1 MVTSLCIY
9 LLPPRKS
16 LSDAQMRNRFILC
29 RLPRPE
35 VYIASKKPN
44 ERLTAGSKYN
54 SEKSRATIKKDT
66 VEYYQREFHL
76 DILKASFADFYKK
89 RFGIQVR
96 HTRSKLVAAHEV
108 KKHSDFN
115 PLTSNSESS
124 NINFLIPELIEIL
137 PIPRDMI
144 YVLSLAERFMPAL
157 ERETELAFSA
167 RRLLEMGLK
176 TQYMLRNASLRV
188 MDSSS
193 NRLSVEH
200 RQTPLS
206 ILLCEATTTFPSI
219 TFQRLEFL
227 GDSVLGFFVAL
238 NTFSRNSSLAWDYE
252 DFGNIDQ
259 AAVTNV
265 ALHGGSLRA
274 GMSRLIHAR
283 PIPWRSPYGPA
294 EKQMKKRKSILE
306 PSLEKS
312 IFGYSSEGQ
321 VIEIGDSILSD
332 TVESVLGAVYLYGM
346 GDADDRTGGQMTV
359 AVLELLSLPFP
370 NEDETGAISWFR
382 ANGPCLKG
390 GYPFQLDIP
399 WQEQLIKIGTILYC
413 NEGAIKRL
421 EVGCESLLD
430 KLGNL
435 ASDGIIAGSLLQE
448 RSKILLLAAL
458 FDDNLDG
465 TNFGAQEM
473 EGLYQV
479 ALMRDTLFHVGAY
492 ALQLMITEEAFRI
505 FPNATEN
512 DLHLL
517 RACALTDD
525 ITVYVMMKADFD
537 DSLFDSEAGY
547 RKKFRQAMAAADKKG
562 VAFWEARGGWTVKGG
577 VDEFNRRRA
586 RYFPKTCNR
595 QETSSPLCAGLAG
608 GRLHGCSTKI
618 GESLTGDLQFS
629 FKAIIGALVLSLG
642 TEAMWCC
649 IGPLFEETLLLSADE
664 LRTEYSA
671 TSSICNSSNT
681 AKKGGSKKKSN
692 GQKKLN
698 YGVLD

>member
-1 MVTSLCIY
+1 
-9 LLPPRKS
+9 
-16 LSDAQMRNRFILC
+16 
-29 RLPRPE
+29 
-35 VYIASKKPN
+35 
-44 ERLTAGSKYN
+44 
-54 SEKSRATIKKDT
+54 
-66 VEYYQREFHL
+66 
-76 DILKASFADFYKK
+76 
-89 RFGIQVR
+89 
-96 HTRSKLVAAHEV
+96 
-108 KKHSDFN
+108 
-115 PLTSNSESS
+115 
-124 NINFLIPELIEIL
+124 
-137 PIPRDMI
+137 
-144 YVLSLAERFMPAL
+144 
-157 ERETELAFSA
+157 
-167 RRLLEMGLK
+167 
-176 TQYMLRNASLRV
+176 
-188 MDSSS
+188 
-193 NRLSVEH
+193 
-200 RQTPLS
+200 
-206 ILLCEATTTFPSI
+206 
-219 TFQRLEFL
+219 
-227 GDSVLGFFVAL
+227 
-238 NTFSRNSSLAWDYE
+238 
-252 DFGNIDQ
+252 
-259 AAVTNV
+259 
-265 ALHGGSLRA
+265 
-274 GMSRLIHAR
+274 
-283 PIPWRSPYGPA
+283 
-294 EKQMKKRKSILE
+294 
-306 PSLEKS
+306 
-312 IFGYSSEGQ
+312 
-321 VIEIGDSILSD
+321 
-332 TVESVLGAVYLYGM
+332 LYAM

-525 ITVYVMMKADFD
+525 ITVYVMVKAGFD

-681 AKKGGSKKKSN
+681 AQKGGSKKKSN